1 MFAPVRR
8 QGDASGLE
16 DLPDLALNMGS
27 GSDALAVVLDG
38 GLLQAVEVA
47 DQVVPFDI
55 DAGGAAAV
63 GQLLLEDEGEE
74 GAEDMSADGG
84 VCGIS
89 PM

>member
-47 DQVVPFDI
+47 GSGRPIRHRRRRRGSGSASSFWRTRARKEQKTCPRM
-55 DAGGAAAV
+55 AAS
-63 GQLLLEDEGEE
+63 QEW
-74 GAEDMSADGG
+74 
-84 VCGIS
+84 
-89 PM
+89 